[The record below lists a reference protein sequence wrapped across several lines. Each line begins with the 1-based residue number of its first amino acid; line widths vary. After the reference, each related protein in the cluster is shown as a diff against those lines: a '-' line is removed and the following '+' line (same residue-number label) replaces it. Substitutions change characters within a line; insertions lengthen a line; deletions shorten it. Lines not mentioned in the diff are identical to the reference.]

1 MPNYGVSEYPNTFKR
16 QANFPLDQSSVFYSY
31 TEAEEY
37 AKSNPIAYNGQII
50 AVSTDDSI
58 GVYVLY
64 PSTKSGYSFDL
75 LELNGTTSYGNWYVD
90 TSEGTN
96 VTLNTDLMLPIEA
109 DKYKV
114 LVDNEVEIDSTELTE
129 DIQLPLTN
137 IQNNNIK
144 VVFQKTTDT
153 TTLDI
158 LTLEL
163 IKTCEFSNTIIGVL
177 KIVTEDI

>member
-31 TEAEEY
+31 AEAEEY
-37 AKSNPIAYNGQII
+37 AKSNAIAYNGQII

-58 GVYVLY
+58 GVYILY
-64 PSTKSGYSFDL
+64 PSAKSDYNFDL
-75 LELNGTTSYGNWYVD
+75 LELNGTTPYGNWYVD
-90 TSEGTN
+90 TSEGTT
-96 VTLNTDLMLPIEA
+96 VSLNIDLMLPIKA

-114 LVDNEVEIDSTELTE
+114 LVDDEVEINSTDLSE

-137 IQNNNIK
+137 IQNNNVKII
-144 VVFQKTTDT
+144 FQKTTDT
-153 TTLDI
+153 ATIDI

-163 IKTCEFSNTIIGVL
+163 IKTCNFSSYIIGVL